1 MEWSDANQPLVI
13 GLIPSRHE
21 TPPMDGFLFP
31 KIVAY
36 PLDYVG
42 NETRAMAGI
51 MGFMQDFKEATGE
64 FPKMIHLYMTGGL
77 TPILTA
83 TLNAIIRLNRED
95 GHALELR
102 LFHYNRDTNRYKSQY
117 MEVF

>member
-1 MEWSDANQPLVI
+1 MGWSDANQPLVI

-42 NETRAMAGI
+42 NETRAKVGI
-51 MGFMQDFKEATGE
+51 MDFMQDFKEATGE
-64 FPKMIHLYMTGGL
+64 FPKMIHLYML
-77 TPILTA
+77 RHLSTPIRKRGSVSLV
-83 TLNAIIRLNRED
+83 
-95 GHALELR
+95 
-102 LFHYNRDTNRYKSQY
+102 LFRYHRWCLSGWCLSGWC
-117 MEVF
+117 FSR